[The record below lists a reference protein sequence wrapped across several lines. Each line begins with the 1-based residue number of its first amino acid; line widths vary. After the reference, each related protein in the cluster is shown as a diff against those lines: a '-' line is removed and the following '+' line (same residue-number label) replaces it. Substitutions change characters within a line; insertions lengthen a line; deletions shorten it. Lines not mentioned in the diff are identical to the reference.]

1 MDVFDILAPAWQA
14 ALQDAVSTVGKEKMD
29 DAEFAAAVDAILKWD
44 GQFTANS
51 TAAPLIRFWR
61 LKCEKAVDTVAI
73 ADKKPLSD
81 ADKAKFLDLLAQT
94 IADVKAKYGKWNI
107 TWGDINLIGRDGKY
121 FPCDGAEFGSE
132 ELKTQ
137 TETVHDV
144 NAKEIEKGSGKY
156 VANNG
161 SGTML
166 IAFMRPEGAESY
178 TLVAWGESADPNSP
192 HHNDQAEK
200 LYGSRQVK
208 PTWFKKEDLMQ
219 HKESEKVLTLP

>member
-1 MDVFDILAPAWQA
+1 M
-14 ALQDAVSTVGKEKMD
+14 
-29 DAEFAAAVDAILKWD
+29 
-44 GQFTANS
+44 
-51 TAAPLIRFWR
+51 
-61 LKCEKAVDTVAI
+61 
-73 ADKKPLSD
+73 
-81 ADKAKFLDLLAQT
+81 
-94 IADVKAKYGKWNI
+94 
-107 TWGDINLIGRDGKY
+107 NLIGRDGKY
-121 FPCDGAEFGSE
+121 FPCDGAEFGSG
-132 ELKTQ
+132 ELKTE

-144 NAKEIEKGSGKY
+144 RAKEIEKGSGKY

-166 IAFMRPEGAESY
+166 IAFMHPEGVESY

-208 PTWFKKEDLMQ
+208 PTWFKKEDLMK